1 MRYQNLLL
9 IYIEQYESA
18 GRNRGYKV
26 NELERFLKYC
36 SEIHNDVFDY
46 KTVQSWLK
54 VRAKTNNEN
63 SLARIQSS
71 ISVFAEWARL
81 LDNSIGRIPK
91 PGKVRS
97 NRRKPIIINREQ
109 VDKIIAGQRACLVKS
124 SINSRTFSTITG
136 LLFVTGMRVG
146 EAINLR
152 TSFVNFEKRSIY
164 VPCGK
169 SPRDRLIPISK
180 STCRILKSYSK
191 WRDELRPKSSQ
202 FFIFEDEECDRPYD
216 LYLRN
221 FILVATALGHRAPV
235 HQGKKRQNLKI
246 HDLRH
251 SFATNSLINIYNEG
265 VDVQEALVQLSS
277 ILGHK
282 SVKETYWYIEAVPDL
297 IAAAFKGDLS

>member
-9 IYIEQYESA
+9 IYTEQYKSA
-18 GRNRGYKV
+18 GRNPGYRV
-26 NELERFLKYC
+26 NELERFLRYC

-46 KTVQSWLK
+46 NTVQCWLK
-54 VRAKTNNEN
+54 TRAKTNNEN
-63 SLARIQSS
+63 SLASIQRL

-81 LDNSIGRIPK
+81 LDSSIGLIPK
-91 PGKVRS
+91 PGKVRR
-97 NRRKPIIINREQ
+97 NRRKPIIVNRKQ
-109 VDKIIAGQRACLVKS
+109 VDKIIAGQRACLIKS
-124 SINSRTFSTITG
+124 SVNSRTFSTITG

-152 TSFVNFEKRSIY
+152 VPFVNFEKRSIY

-191 WRDELRPKSSQ
+191 WRNELRPKSSQ
-202 FFIFEDEECDRPYD
+202 FFIFENEDYDRAYD
-216 LYLRN
+216 AYLRN
-221 FILVATALGHRAPV
+221 FIQVATELGHRDPV
-235 HQGKKRQNLKI
+235 NQGKKRQNLKI